1 MLRFPLEEVKLWL
14 GCPHTPRAIRGRFGF
29 IAFLTGF
36 LAKSSI
42 IVCS

>member
-1 MLRFPLEEVKLWL
+1 MLRFPVEEVKLWL
-14 GCPHTPRAIRGRFGF
+14 GCPHTPAIQGRIGF

-36 LAKSSI
+36 LASRAF

>member
-1 MLRFPLEEVKLWL
+1 MLRFPLEEVKLWP
-14 GCPHTPRAIRGRFGF
+14 GCPHTPAIQGRIGF

-36 LAKSSI
+36 LASRAF